1 MFFYDIKK
9 LELNITK
16 DVVIKCSKKGSDN
29 MNFFE
34 KILYGLQAEMER
46 PEPYGWF
53 HLMCIVIVIVS
64 LIFLHVRKKKYREK
78 QLKMVLGIYGITA
91 AVLELAKQ
99 LIWSFNYD
107 ATSNTV
113 VWDYQ
118 WYAAPFQLCTTP
130 IFASIICLFLKDGK
144 LRKALL
150 SYMAFVTILGSFMT
164 IIIPD
169 SCFTEDIL
177 VNIHTMWLH
186 CGSFVV
192 SIYLLMTRTVK
203 IDKQNLKA
211 AIKVFLVF
219 VVIAEIL
226 NIGIYNMN
234 ILNGETFNMF
244 YISPYFTS
252 SLPVFDVIQQN
263 VPFVLYLLIYI
274 IAIGIG
280 ATIVYGIAKIIEKMN
295 WLKI

>member
-29 MNFFE
+29 MNLFE
-34 KILYGLQAEMER
+34 KVLYTLQAEMER

-53 HLMCIVIVIVS
+53 HLLCILLVIVS
-64 LIFLHVRKKKYREK
+64 LIVLHTRKKKYGEK

-107 ATSNTV
+107 ATNNSV

-118 WYAAPFQLCTTP
+118 WYSSPFQLCTTP
-130 IFASIICLFLKDGK
+130 IFASLICLFLKDGK
-144 LRKALL
+144 IRKALL

-164 IIIPD
+164 IVIPD
-169 SCFTEDIL
+169 SCFTRDIL

-192 SIYLLMTRTVK
+192 SIYLLMTRAVK
-203 IDKQNLKA
+203 IDKQNLKSA
-211 AIKVFLVF
+211 LKVFLAF
-219 VVIAEIL
+219 VLIAEVL

-234 ILNGETFNMF
+234 LLNGEEFNMF
-244 YISPYFTS
+244 YISPYFIS

-263 VPFVLYLLIYI
+263 VPFILYLLIYI

-280 ATIVYGIAKIIEKMN
+280 ATLVWGIAKIIEKMN

>member
-1 MFFYDIKK
+1 
-9 LELNITK
+9 
-16 DVVIKCSKKGSDN
+16 

-34 KILYGLQAEMER
+34 KILYVLQAEMMR
-46 PEPYGWF
+46 PEPYGWL

-64 LIFLHVRKKKYREK
+64 LIFLYTRKNKYGEK
-78 QLKMVLGIYGITA
+78 QLKMVLGVYGITA
-91 AVLELAKQ
+91 AILELAKQ
-99 LIWSFNYD
+99 LIWSFSYD
-107 ATSNTV
+107 IVNNV
-113 VWDYQ
+113 VTWDYQ

-130 IFASIICLFLKDGK
+130 IFASLICLFLKDCK

-164 IIIPD
+164 MIIPD

-192 SIYLLMTRTVK
+192 SIYLLMTRAVK
-203 IDKQNLKA
+203 TDKQNLKA

-219 VVIAEIL
+219 VAIAEIL
-226 NIGIYNMN
+226 NIGIYNLD

-252 SLPVFDVIQQN
+252 VLPVFDVIQQN

-280 ATIVYGIAKIIEKMN
+280 ATVVWGIEKMVN
-295 WLKI
+295 ESRRI